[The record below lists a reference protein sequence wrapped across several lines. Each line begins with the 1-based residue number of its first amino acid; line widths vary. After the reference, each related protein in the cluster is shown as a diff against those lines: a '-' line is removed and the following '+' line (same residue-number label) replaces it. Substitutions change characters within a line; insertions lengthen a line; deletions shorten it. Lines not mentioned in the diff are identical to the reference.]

1 MEGDDRRR
9 AMSSYAVIAGWAT
22 VDPEAAKAHLA
33 TVEDGWQRNMLMQ
46 GIVSGLAKNDPGAA
60 TAYVLELDAQR
71 RATAQN
77 DGEPRGDDRWRGSE
91 YDRQMETIANEQI
104 RRGMT
109 VATSWAEGL
118 PDGDIKGAAFD
129 RVAETFARDDPAAA
143 AKWIQQHADHE
154 FADRGVREVAE
165 ELAREDPAAAA
176 RWISE
181 LPEERQSGAMRQTME
196 RWTREDPV
204 AAGEYLTAMPGGNV
218 RDSAV
223 SSFARE
229 LDREDPQ
236 VAAQWAASIANEE
249 MRQETLQSVARSWV
263 RTNADEAK
271 LWLPNSGLSPEAQ
284 QNVLRDA
291 ERGDDRRGD
300 GGRGR

>member
-1 MEGDDRRR
+1 
-9 AMSSYAVIAGWAT
+9 
-22 VDPEAAKAHLA
+22 
-33 TVEDGWQRNMLMQ
+33 
-46 GIVSGLAKNDPGAA
+46 VSGLAKTDPAAA
-60 TAYVLELDAQR
+60 TAYVLLLEAAQR
-71 RATAQN
+71 AEAENNPEQR
-77 DGEPRGDDRWRGSE
+77 RGDDRWRGFE
-91 YDRQMETIANEQI
+91 FDRQIDTIANEQI
-104 RRGMT
+104 RRGMP
-109 VATSWAEGL
+109 VATQWAEDL
-118 PDGDIKGAAFD
+118 PEGDIKSSAFD
-129 RVAETFARDDPAAA
+129 RVAENFAREDPAAA
-143 AKWIQQHADHE
+143 AEWIKRHANE
-154 FADRGVREVAE
+154 EYSDRGVREVAE
-165 ELAREDPAAAA
+165 ELARKDPAVAAS
-176 RWISE
+176 WISE
-181 LPEERQSGAMRQTME
+181 LPEARQSTAMRETLE

-204 AAGEYLTAMPGGNV
+204 AAGEYLTVMPSGQI